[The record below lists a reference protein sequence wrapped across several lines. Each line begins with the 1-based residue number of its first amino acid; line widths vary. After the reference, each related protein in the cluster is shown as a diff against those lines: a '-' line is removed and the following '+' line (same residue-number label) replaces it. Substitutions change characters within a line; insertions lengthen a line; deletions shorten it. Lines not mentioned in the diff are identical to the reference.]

1 MKKKLGVFIVILLII
16 IAIGCIVYFGFI
28 KNNDDTLED
37 VSNEEEIIESD
48 ETVDWG
54 SIYTI
59 FLLEEEEE
67 EFEIGL
73 FDFNSDDIPELLVKS
88 DDLYKIVYINEEKE
102 AETSS
107 VKDEEIDNLSLVYNN
122 EEQKYYYAYTTIDNE
137 DEINIILDDLTE
149 IPEIIDTSSEEYEND
164 FVIITEDLQ
173 EQLEEIIEK
182 DEDKINQAIENAKN
196 YFKTTDEYVKESEV
210 DVESG
215 DTDNVLSDDEAIIEM
230 VDSNLQ
236 RERILPSEKAFAYK
250 MKLEAQ
256 KHQGQRTDLE
266 ETSDQVGRKLETTG
280 KIGKENGD
288 SQTQV
293 KRYIRLTEL
302 IPELLEL
309 VDKEKDGIAFS
320 PAVELSYLKEDEQ
333 YVLLNFIQFNDATPS
348 MAQAKYL
355 KKLSQEGRLTA
366 GKIEEIMGEKK
377 PNQLKIRIK
386 ADRIQKLLP
395 KEIITEQQT
404 EEFIIKCIKEHNQ
417 RLERKRE
424 MIR

>member
-28 KNNDDTLED
+28 KNNDDTSKD

-48 ETVDWG
+48 ETVNWG

-67 EFEIGL
+67 DFEIGL

-102 AETSS
+102 AEISS
-107 VKDEEIDNLSLVYNN
+107 VEDEEIDNLSLVYNN

-196 YFKTTDEYVKESEV
+196 YFKTTDEYVKESGV

-215 DTDNVLSDDEAIIEM
+215 ELDNVLSDDEAIEIGEELYSYGDDFGYEYDESTYITYIGNSHTEM
-230 VDSNLQ
+230 VLSEIEELQ
-236 RERILPSEKAFAYK
+236 PYRAYK
-250 MKLEAQ
+250 VEESDVEDYFTEKRIEELSLDNEPAPYGLE
-256 KHQGQRTDLE
+256 KYNGSWYYCEPDLGGSYDYVGTEIELESVE
-266 ETSDQVGRKLETTG
+266 ED
-280 KIGKENGD
+280 KITFRAITYYSEEYVFNTVSFDESIDEIKENYEYH
-288 SQTQV
+288 TQEDDFIIV
-293 KRYIRLTEL
+293 
-302 IPELLEL
+302 
-309 VDKEKDGIAFS
+309 
-320 PAVELSYLKEDEQ
+320 KEDGKWKIDEQ
-333 YVLLNFIQFNDATPS
+333 TVRF
-348 MAQAKYL
+348 
-355 KKLSQEGRLTA
+355 
-366 GKIEEIMGEKK
+366 
-377 PNQLKIRIK
+377 
-386 ADRIQKLLP
+386 
-395 KEIITEQQT
+395 
-404 EEFIIKCIKEHNQ
+404 
-417 RLERKRE
+417 
-424 MIR
+424 

>member
-28 KNNDDTLED
+28 KNNDDTSKD

-48 ETVDWG
+48 ETVNWG

-67 EFEIGL
+67 DFEIGL

-102 AETSS
+102 AEISS
-107 VKDEEIDNLSLVYNN
+107 VEDEEIDNLSLVYNN

-182 DEDKINQAIENAKN
+182 DDDKINQAIENAKN
-196 YFKTTDEYVKESEV
+196 YFKTTDEYVKESGV

-215 DTDNVLSDDEAIIEM
+215 ELDNVLSDDEAIEIGEELYSYGDDFGYEYDESTYITYIGNSHTEM
-230 VDSNLQ
+230 VLSEIEELQ
-236 RERILPSEKAFAYK
+236 PYRAYK
-250 MKLEAQ
+250 VEESDVEDYFTEKRIEELSLDNEPAPYGLE
-256 KHQGQRTDLE
+256 KYNGSWYYCEPDLGGSYDYVGTEIELESVE
-266 ETSDQVGRKLETTG
+266 ED
-280 KIGKENGD
+280 KITFRAITYYSEEYVFNTVSFDESIDEIKENYEYH
-288 SQTQV
+288 TQEDDFIIV
-293 KRYIRLTEL
+293 
-302 IPELLEL
+302 
-309 VDKEKDGIAFS
+309 
-320 PAVELSYLKEDEQ
+320 KEDGKWKIDEQ
-333 YVLLNFIQFNDATPS
+333 TVRF
-348 MAQAKYL
+348 
-355 KKLSQEGRLTA
+355 
-366 GKIEEIMGEKK
+366 
-377 PNQLKIRIK
+377 
-386 ADRIQKLLP
+386 
-395 KEIITEQQT
+395 
-404 EEFIIKCIKEHNQ
+404 
-417 RLERKRE
+417 
-424 MIR
+424 

>member
-196 YFKTTDEYVKESEV
+196 YFKTTDEYVKESEI

-215 DTDNVLSDDEAIIEM
+215 ELDNVLSDDEAIEIGEELYSYGDDFGYEYDESTYITYIGNSHTEM
-230 VDSNLQ
+230 VLSEIEELQ
-236 RERILPSEKAFAYK
+236 PYRAYK
-250 MKLEAQ
+250 VEDTDVEDYFTEKRIEELSLDNEPAPYGLE
-256 KHQGQRTDLE
+256 KYNETWYYCEPDLGGSYDYVGTEIELESVEKNKITFRAITYYSE
-266 ETSDQVGRKLETTG
+266 EYVFNTVSFDES
-280 KIGKENGD
+280 IDEIKENYEYH
-288 SQTQV
+288 TQEDDFIIV
-293 KRYIRLTEL
+293 
-302 IPELLEL
+302 
-309 VDKEKDGIAFS
+309 
-320 PAVELSYLKEDEQ
+320 KEDGKWKIDEQ
-333 YVLLNFIQFNDATPS
+333 TVRF
-348 MAQAKYL
+348 
-355 KKLSQEGRLTA
+355 
-366 GKIEEIMGEKK
+366 
-377 PNQLKIRIK
+377 
-386 ADRIQKLLP
+386 
-395 KEIITEQQT
+395 
-404 EEFIIKCIKEHNQ
+404 
-417 RLERKRE
+417 
-424 MIR
+424 